1 MPDLLDLLE
10 KTSRTFA
17 LSIPPLPEPTRREVT
32 VAYLLFRI
40 ADTFED
46 ATHWPPADRI
56 AALHD
61 FTTLLASGTRDDAE
75 RLSRAWTAA
84 GASPHAGYRELIAE
98 TPFVFEAFRSL
109 APAAGETLRTHVS
122 RSAEGMAGFVATT
135 GDEGLVLDSLDDLK
149 GYCYTVAGIVGEL
162 LTELFLLEET
172 SLRTVAAELRAR
184 ARVFG
189 EALQL
194 VNILKDSEDDAREGR
209 CYLPVSVPRADVF
222 ALARRDLGAAGEYIE
237 ALHVA
242 GAPAGIVEFT
252 ALPVAL
258 AWASLARVE
267 EEGPGAKVGR
277 PEVFRIAQR
286 VRRAIAQ
293 GESPALYDRT
303 LSGDLR

>member
-1 MPDLLDLLE
+1 MADLLDLLE

-56 AALHD
+56 AALAD
-61 FTTLLASGTRDDAE
+61 FRALLAAGTREDAV
-75 RLSRAWTAA
+75 RLSRAWTRA

-98 TPFVFEAFRSL
+98 TPLVFEAF
-109 APAAGETLRTHVS
+109 AALPPGAMEILRAHVA
-122 RSAEGMAGFVATT
+122 RSAEGMARFVART
-135 GDEGLVLDSLDDLK
+135 GDKGLVLDTLDDLK
-149 GYCYTVAGIVGEL
+149 AYCYAVAGIVGEL
-162 LTELFLLEET
+162 LTELFLLEES
-172 SLRTVAAELRAR
+172 SLRTVAQALREHAR
-184 ARVFG
+184 AFG

-209 CYLPVSVPRADVF
+209 RYLPAAVPREDVF
-222 ALARRDLGAAGEYIE
+222 ALARRDLGAAGEYIG
-237 ALHVA
+237 ALHGA
-242 GAPAGIVEFT
+242 GAPTGILEFT

-258 AWASLARVE
+258 AWAALARVE
-267 EEGPGAKVGR
+267 ERGPGAKVGR

-286 VRRAIAQ
+286 VRRSIAR